1 MFKTRAARR
10 DWPCS
15 VAEVIAERANMWEL
29 SVRWPTMTK
38 KSGDVVRRGIRKT
51 STTEKCKCEFS
62 PCDRIKVAK
71 ER

>member
-1 MFKTRAARR
+1 
-10 DWPCS
+10 
-15 VAEVIAERANMWEL
+15 MWEL

-71 ER
+71 VC